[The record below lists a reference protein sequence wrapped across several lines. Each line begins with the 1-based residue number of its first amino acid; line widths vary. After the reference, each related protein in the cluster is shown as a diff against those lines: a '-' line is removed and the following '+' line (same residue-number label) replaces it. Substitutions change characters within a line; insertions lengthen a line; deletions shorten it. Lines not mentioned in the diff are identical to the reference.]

1 MKISDNEILV
11 EKKSIE
17 LSISFITENNNLKDL
32 MKAS

>member
-32 MKAS
+32 MEAS

>member
-17 LSISFITENNNLKDL
+17 LSISFISENNN
-32 MKAS
+32 MEAS